1 MLALPICGN
10 KNVLGNAEISRLPH
24 GSVWKT
30 SSPAEAS
37 LPDVNASASALSAIS
52 APRAV
57 LTMFA
62 PSGNRAFCSADNGL
76 MVSVVEEQL
85 RDKTSLTGSRLPIES

>member
-1 MLALPICGN
+1 MYW
-10 KNVLGNAEISRLPH
+10 VSRDIPA
-24 GSVWKT
+24 T
-30 SSPAEAS
+30 SRFGLVDIKSPAEAS
-37 LPDVNASASALSAIS
+37 LSDVNASDSALSAIS
-52 APRAV
+52 APRVV

-62 PSGNRAFCSADNGL
+62 PSGNRAFCSTDNGL